1 MSAMRRVGGVT
12 DARRGGVS
20 CGTRGLVVWALML
33 VGMVAAGQRP
43 GGFQVLGPGGGGAM
57 FHPTISPLDPKTV
70 LVACDMS
77 GSYITHDGG
86 ETWRMFNLRGVTRDF
101 VFDPVNP
108 SVMYAVG
115 TGLWRSQDSG
125 KTWQLLLPRAD
136 KVRGVS
142 DPDDEAEEQ
151 IITTDDFAEKD
162 GRMGRISAFAIDP
175 ADPKRMYAA
184 VGWRLW
190 HSKDGGERW
199 SLDGNLPGNVMHIAV
214 VPQGKGDPDLWLA
227 GPKGFWRVH
236 GGLPGAVE
244 APPVT
249 VVLKDE
255 NVEVLGDKVAL
266 TAVALGGRFFQA
278 VVDASQKKS
287 GVHWVEMKLP
297 GEGGIVTTY
306 ASGHDGKTMYVS
318 FSKLVM
324 NGRTWLGVAKS
335 TDGGANWDLIWKDSG
350 KGATNAADGWL
361 AEAFAPDWGEEPLGL
376 TVSAKDHELMY
387 ATDLGRTMKST
398 DGGGNWTEVYSHRKP
413 NGGAVSNGLDV
424 TESYGVH
431 FDPFDPQRMF
441 MTCTD
446 IGLLRSDDGGESWT
460 ASHAGAPRGWQSNA
474 YWMVFDPVV
483 RGRVW
488 AAMSP
493 THDLPRVRM
502 WRSAEP
508 TTYRGGV
515 VVSTDGGVHWAAAG
529 TGMPETA
536 VTHLVLDLKSPPAKR
551 TLYAAAM
558 GRGVY
563 KSSDSGRT
571 WELKN
576 HGITQHDPLAW
587 RLALASDGTLYLIVV
602 RESSKGSIGDEKD
615 GALYRSRDGAET
627 WERVALPAG
636 VNGPN
641 SLVVDPRDP
650 AHIYLAAWA
659 RQAGVRGQGGGI
671 YATKDGGATWE
682 LLFGGDQHVY
692 SVTYNLANPSEMYA
706 AGFSSSAWHSTDGG
720 AHWRRIA
727 GFNFKAAHRV
737 IADPVHPGMVYITTF
752 GGGLWHGAVDG
763 KPGVED
769 ISSKEIAP

>member
-1 MSAMRRVGGVT
+1 MRWISV
-12 DARRGGVS
+12 
-20 CGTRGLVVWALML
+20 LALML
-33 VGMVAAGQRP
+33 AGMVATAQRP

-57 FHPTISPLDPKTV
+57 FRPTISPLDPKTV

-86 ETWRMFNLRGVTRDF
+86 ETWRMFNLRAVTRDF

-108 SVMYAVG
+108 SVIYALG
-115 TGLWRSQDSG
+115 TGVWRSQDRG
-125 KTWQLLLPRAD
+125 ATWELLLPHPG

-142 DPDDEAEEQ
+142 DPDDEAAEQ
-151 IITTDDFAEKD
+151 IITTDDVAEKD
-162 GRMGRISAFAIDP
+162 ERLGRISAFAIDP
-175 ADPKRMYAA
+175 ADPKRLYAA

-199 SLDGNLPGNVMHIAV
+199 SLDGNLPGPVIHIAV
-214 VPQGKGDPDLWLA
+214 VPRPKGDADLWLA
-227 GPKGFWRVH
+227 GPKGFWWVH
-236 GGLPGAVE
+236 GGSAGGVE

-249 VVLKDE
+249 VALKDE
-255 NVEVLGDKVAL
+255 NVEVLGDRVAL
-266 TAVALGGRFFQA
+266 TAVANGGRFFQA
-278 VVDASQKKS
+278 VVDATQKKP
-287 GVHWVEMKLP
+287 VVRWVEMKLP

-318 FSKLVM
+318 FSRLQMYGKV
-324 NGRTWLGVAKS
+324 WLGVAKS

-350 KGATNAADGWL
+350 KGATNATDGWL
-361 AEAFAPDWGEEPLGL
+361 AESFAPDWGEEPLGL
-376 TVSAKDHELMY
+376 VVSDKDHELMY

-398 DGGGNWTEVYSHRKP
+398 DGGGHWTQVYTHRKA
-413 NGGAVSNGLDV
+413 NGGWVSNGLDV

-431 FDPFDPQRMF
+431 FDPFDPKRIF
-441 MTCTD
+441 ITSTD
-446 IGLLRSDDGGESWT
+446 IGLLRSDDGGESWVS
-460 ASHAGAPRGWQSNA
+460 SHDGVPGRWRSNA
-474 YWMVFDPVV
+474 YWMVFDPAV

-502 WRSAEP
+502 WRHRDVESFG
-508 TTYRGGV
+508 GGV
-515 VVSTDGGVHWAAAG
+515 VESMDGGVHWAVAG

-536 VTHLVLDLKSPPAKR
+536 VTHLVLDLKSPPARR

-571 WELKN
+571 WELKDR
-576 HGITQHDPLAW
+576 GITQPNPLAW
-587 RLALASDGTLYLIVV
+587 RLALASDGTLYAIVV
-602 RESSKGSIGDEKD
+602 RESSNGSIGNEKD
-615 GALYRSRDGAET
+615 GALYRSRDGAEN
-627 WERVALPAG
+627 WERVKLPDG

-641 SLVVDPRDP
+641 GLVVDPRDP
-650 AHIYLAAWA
+650 SRIYLAAWA
-659 RQAGVRGQGGGI
+659 RQAGMRGQGGGI
-671 YATKDGGATWE
+671 YRTKDGGATWE

-692 SVTYNLANPSEMYA
+692 SVTYNRANPSELYA
-706 AGFSSSAWHSTDGG
+706 AGFSSSAWHSTDDG
-720 AHWRRIA
+720 AHWRRIP

-752 GGGLWHGAVDG
+752 GGGVWHGAVDG

-769 ISSKEIAP
+769 IVSKEIAP